1 MQRHRAYSG
10 QGLRSNVWGS
20 KVKAGREEGRKQQKV
35 CDDQVPV
42 LYVSTSTTMNGGG
55 AIRNSSPDHPRLTTN
70 CSLEVRRGTRE
81 AGSWMGHDSAC
92 TGLLRAFRN
101 RPPHCRWRA
110 RFVYTMMGPRVLS
123 IKLASP
129 EGPSSG
135 LDARRRWAAA
145 GSAGGATGHVKALG
159 PLSSQGKGAAPQRNE
174 RPAHSAL
181 GGHTRGSVWGGRGGT

>member
-1 MQRHRAYSG
+1 
-10 QGLRSNVWGS
+10 
-20 KVKAGREEGRKQQKV
+20 
-35 CDDQVPV
+35 
-42 LYVSTSTTMNGGG
+42 
-55 AIRNSSPDHPRLTTN
+55 
-70 CSLEVRRGTRE
+70 
-81 AGSWMGHDSAC
+81 MGHDSAC

-110 RFVYTMMGPRVLS
+110 RVVYTMMGPRVLS

-174 RPAHSAL
+174 RPAHSEL
-181 GGHTRGSVWGGRGGT
+181 GGHTQGSNWGGRGGTYMSEAEANARALFRQGVQGMTRVWTSKCD